1 MEAVHVLHSQNAL
14 GEGPLWST
22 SEQALYWVD
31 IAGKTINRYW
41 PATGEKESYPVN
53 ANVGVIAFRKEGGFI
68 AAGSNGFSFWHPGE
82 ESLEL
87 IDDPEKDNPGS
98 RFNDG
103 KVDRAGRFWAG
114 TMTPVGAVS
123 SLYRMNDSLDI
134 QKMESNITISNGIGW
149 SPDNKTMYYADS
161 LNYVIYTYDFEL
173 ATGNIS
179 NRRDW
184 IKFDKAYGVP
194 DGLTV
199 DCEGYVWSAF
209 YFGSKVARFDPAGKL
224 DCEINLPVS
233 APTSCCFAGKDLTD
247 LYITSARID
256 LTEEEEEMQPL
267 AGDIFM
273 IRTNT
278 KGLAEPEFVG

>member
-31 IAGKTINRYW
+31 ITGKTINRYW
-41 PATGEKESYPVN
+41 PASENTEIYPVN

-68 AAGSNGFSFWHPGE
+68 VAGSNGFSFWYLGK
-82 ESLEL
+82 ESLAL
-87 IDDPEKDNPGS
+87 ITDPEQENEAS

-103 KVDRAGRFWAG
+103 KVDRTGRFWAG
-114 TMTPVGAVS
+114 TMTAEGAVS
-123 SLYRMNDSLDI
+123 SLYRMDRSLGI
-134 QKMESNITISNGIGW
+134 RKMETGITISNGIGW
-149 SPDNKTMYYADS
+149 SPDNTTMYYADS
-161 LNYVIYTYDFEL
+161 LNYVIYAYDFDL
-173 ATGNIS
+173 ATGGIS

-184 IKFDKAYGVP
+184 KKFDKGYGIP

-199 DCEGYVWSAF
+199 DSEGYVWAAF
-209 YFGSKVARFDPAGKL
+209 YFGAKVTRFTSNGEI
-224 DCEINLPVS
+224 DCEIHLPVS
-233 APTSCCFAGKDLTD
+233 APTSCCFGGKDLSD

-256 LTEEEEEMQPL
+256 LSEDELRNQPL

-273 IRTNT
+273 VKTDTQGI
-278 KGLAEPEFVG
+278 AEPKFSG